1 MPNALLG
8 SMLDLRRDFLGT
20 LERAMLDQGDVAR
33 VVVGPPGARRVL
45 HVITHPDGIQHVL
58 ATNSRNYAKRN
69 PFYEEVRAWLGDGV
83 LTSEGDTWQ
92 RQRRIVQ
99 PLFTPRRVTTYVDV
113 MAEEANRLV
122 EELRPAAASSSTV
135 DLHAMSMRFTLRV
148 VGRLLFGD
156 DVEDIYET
164 LDRAFPVINEAVVA
178 RGQQPIRLPRQW
190 PTPRM
195 RRATVAQRD
204 LFEVVDRLVA
214 RHRDADGSPDLV
226 TLLQHAR
233 DPETGGRLNNREI
246 RDQVLIFLLAGHE
259 TTAIALT
266 FALHLLGHHGAV
278 QDRVRTEV
286 NRVVPSWP
294 PSADD
299 VQRLMYTWAVVQE
312 AMRLYPP
319 APNTGRLAIGPD
331 TVLNHRID
339 TGAIV
344 VICIWALHRNP
355 ALWHDPQLFDPARFA
370 PDAVAGR
377 HRYAY
382 VPFGGGPR
390 ACLGALFARLEATVA
405 VAAVTRAYR
414 LRTDPV
420 QPALTTGITLHPR
433 RAVPCTVAAL
443 AASDR

>member
-8 SMLDLRRDFLGT
+8 SMLDLKRDFLGT
-20 LERAMLDQGDVAR
+20 LEQAMLDQGEYAR
-33 VVVGPPGARRVL
+33 VVYGPPGVRRVL
-45 HVITHPDGIQHVL
+45 HVITSPDGIQHVL
-58 ATNSRNYAKRN
+58 ATNSRNYVKRN
-69 PFYEEVRAWLGDGV
+69 PFYEEVQAWLGDGV

-99 PLFTPRRVTTYVDV
+99 PLFTPRRVATYVDV
-113 MAEEANRLV
+113 MAEEASRVV
-122 EELRPAAASSSTV
+122 EEMRPQLAPTRTV
-135 DLHAMSMRFTLRV
+135 DLHGMSMRLTLRI

-156 DVEDIYET
+156 DVDDVYET
-164 LDRAFPVINEAVVA
+164 LDRAFPVINEVVVT
-178 RGQQPIRLPRQW
+178 RGQQPVRLPRQW
-190 PTPRM
+190 PTPLM
-195 RRATVAQRD
+195 RRAMGAQRD

-214 RHRDADGSPDLV
+214 RHRDPDGSPDLV

-233 DPETGGRLNNREI
+233 DPETGGQLNNREI

-266 FALHLLGHHGAV
+266 FALHLLGHHEAV

-286 NRVVPSWP
+286 NRVVTSWP

-299 VQRLMYTWAVVQE
+299 LQRLTSTWAVVQE

-319 APNTGRLAIGPD
+319 APNTGRLATGPD

-339 TGAIV
+339 AGAIV

-355 ALWHDPQLFDPARFA
+355 ALWPDPQRFDPARFS

-405 VAAVTRAYR
+405 MAALVRAYR

-420 QPALTTGITLHPR
+420 QPAVTTGITLHPCEP
-433 RAVPCTVAAL
+433 VPCTVSVL
-443 AASDR
+443 AAADR